1 VSIKVKTAE
10 VKDASAIAA
19 MIMDVGWFHDF
30 EKAPGSER
38 TDMVRRQLELC
49 LADKSHSV
57 YVAESDD
64 GNLVGYAAVH
74 WLPYLFLKGPE
85 GFISE
90 LFVLSD
96 LRGKGIGKKLIA
108 EIEAEA
114 KARGCV
120 RLHLVNSRER
130 DSYKRGFYSQS
141 GWREREQ
148 VANFVYPLDA

>member
-1 VSIKVKTAE
+1 MSIKVKTAE
-10 VKDASAIAA
+10 AKDANAIAA
-19 MIMDVGWFHDF
+19 MIRDVGWFPGF
-30 EKAPGSER
+30 EENPGSER
-38 TDMVRRQLELC
+38 TDIVRRHLELC
-49 LADKSHSV
+49 LADNSHSV

-64 GNLVGYAAVH
+64 GNLAGYAAVH

-90 LFVLSD
+90 LFVRSD
-96 LRGKGIGKKLIA
+96 LRGKGIGKKLMA

-114 KARGCV
+114 KTRGCV

-130 DSYKRGFYSQS
+130 DSYKRGFYTKS

-148 VANFVYPLDA
+148 IANFVYPLDA